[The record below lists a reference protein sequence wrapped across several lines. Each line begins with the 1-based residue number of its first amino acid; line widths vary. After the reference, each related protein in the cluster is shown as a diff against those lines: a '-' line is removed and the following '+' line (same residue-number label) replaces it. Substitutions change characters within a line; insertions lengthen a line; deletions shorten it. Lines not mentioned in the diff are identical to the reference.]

1 MSEHS
6 AASSVSSSTKVSD
19 KVSDK
24 GTPKMHAKF
33 AVRFSVGRVYKEG
46 RTMRDDCELLR
57 QYSEAG
63 SEEAFAEL
71 VHRHLPLVYSAALRQ
86 AHGDGTAAE
95 DIAQTVFVDLARKAG
110 SLSGRLRLASWLY
123 TSTRF
128 ASAKVLRGEQRR
140 RLRESAAAEMQEP
153 ACQSGTERAWV
164 ELSPVLDEAMSLLD
178 PGERDVILLR
188 FFEGRQLKEV
198 GAALGLSEDA
208 ARMRVNRA
216 LETLRSVLASRG
228 VTPSAA
234 ALATVLSC
242 EGVKAAPAGLASSIS
257 GSALRGGAAG
267 LGTVVGL
274 ARLLTASKLKVG
286 ILGTVLAVAVAI
298 PVLSN
303 RQTQPEPPQAVVA
316 PAQGAERDK
325 NGLPSPGTAVR
336 VQEVAREMLPTRARP
351 GRPPGAIPALPVIP
365 SRPVAVAGPPMPV
378 AGSAP
383 QAPARAGLP
392 LRRPTTD
399 GLFDAARQRMVA
411 EQLVARGI
419 ANQAVLQAMG
429 RVPRHNFTIALEL
442 PYAYADRMLGLGY
455 ERPIE
460 TPYVVASVAERLEPK
475 PADRVLEI
483 NTGFGYQTAVLSQ
496 LVQAVY
502 TVESARQ
509 WAESDFQNS
518 GYTNNILVRRGDF
531 GQGWAEAAPFDSI
544 VLNGSAEQIT
554 PSLIEQLKEGGRL
567 IVPVGEDNNLHV
579 YLKTGGRLV
588 SLASWPVR
596 PQPVPGNEVE
606 LPLVRRI
613 LPLEPK

>member
-1 MSEHS
+1 MLHDGVPPTPAGRKLASIGGHSQRLLINFKCVMSEHS

-57 QYSEAG
+57 QYAEAG
-63 SEEAFAEL
+63 SEDAFAEL

-242 EGVKAAPAGLASSIS
+242 EGGKAGPAGLASRIS

-303 RQTQPEPPQAVVA
+303 RQTQPEPPRAVVA

-365 SRPVAVAGPPMPV
+365 SRPVAVAGPPNDR
-378 AGSAP
+378 
-383 QAPARAGLP
+383 RA
-392 LRRPTTD
+392 
-399 GLFDAARQRMVA
+399 
-411 EQLVARGI
+411 
-419 ANQAVLQAMG
+419 
-429 RVPRHNFTIALEL
+429 
-442 PYAYADRMLGLGY
+442 
-455 ERPIE
+455 
-460 TPYVVASVAERLEPK
+460 
-475 PADRVLEI
+475 
-483 NTGFGYQTAVLSQ
+483 
-496 LVQAVY
+496 
-502 TVESARQ
+502 
-509 WAESDFQNS
+509 
-518 GYTNNILVRRGDF
+518 VRRGTATQGCAAACRSGYSEPGGAASHGAGAAAQF
-531 GQGWAEAAPFDSI
+531 HHCTRVAVRLRGQDAGARLRATPWDAVRGGFSSGAAGTEACGPSAGDQHRLWLPDSGF
-544 VLNGSAEQIT
+544 VAAC
-554 PSLIEQLKEGGRL
+554 
-567 IVPVGEDNNLHV
+567 
-579 YLKTGGRLV
+579 
-588 SLASWPVR
+588 ASRVH
-596 PQPVPGNEVE
+596 G
-606 LPLVRRI
+606 
-613 LPLEPK
+613 